1 MHILFCDDEKED
13 IEKYKIIA
21 VEIAKNINIPLE
33 IHTCT
38 SAAEV
43 LLNIEDYGA
52 FVDVLFLDIGMVS
65 GKNGME
71 VSKELRK
78 QYHFAGE
85 IVFITKSE
93 KYVFDAFDVN
103 ASGYIVKN
111 KTSDIRIK
119 EVIGMAI
126 CNAQEKKKEY
136 LLLKGIGEY
145 RNIAL
150 SDIFAFEAKN
160 NRIIVYYLSLIH
172 I

>member
-78 QYHFAGE
+78 QYHFTGE

-103 ASGYIVKN
+103 KKQN
-111 KTSDIRIK
+111 IR
-119 EVIGMAI
+119 
-126 CNAQEKKKEY
+126 Y
-136 LLLKGIGEY
+136 
-145 RNIAL
+145 
-150 SDIFAFEAKN
+150 
-160 NRIIVYYLSLIH
+160 
-172 I
+172 